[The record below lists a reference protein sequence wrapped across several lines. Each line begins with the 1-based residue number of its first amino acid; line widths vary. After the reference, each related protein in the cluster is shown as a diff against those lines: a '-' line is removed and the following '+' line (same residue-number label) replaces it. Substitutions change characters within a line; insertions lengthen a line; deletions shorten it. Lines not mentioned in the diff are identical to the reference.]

1 MPAVVSLVAA
11 LLYPCIIFKPSTDNG
26 DGFSMSDHFLI
37 PLLTVY
43 VGIIVVVGVGG
54 IAHICLAAAAAA
66 ARTATVIRSA
76 AAA

>member
-43 VGIIVVVGVGG
+43 VGIVGVGG

>member
-43 VGIIVVVGVGG
+43 VGIVGVGG
-54 IAHICLAAAAAA
+54 IAHICLAAAAAAA